1 METMTAWEL
10 LASAKESLEDAE
22 QKLSVLAANAEKALT
37 MVRELPTLIA
47 TR

>member
-1 METMTAWEL
+1 MENMSAWAL

-22 QKLSVLAANAEKALT
+22 QKLSILAANAEKALT
-37 MVRELPTLIA
+37 MVQELPTLIA